1 MLPIATVPGQRLSL
15 MDALF
20 EATSAVCVTGL
31 VITDTATT
39 FTVFGEVVLMLLIQI
54 GGLGFMTFGIL
65 VALLLGKRIGLSERL
80 LVQSSLNQYTLSG
93 MITLVKMLLLATL
106 FIEGMGA
113 ILLMLAWASDMGWGK
128 AAYYGVFHSISAFNN
143 AGFDLMGG
151 YSSLTAYVGSVPV
164 NLVISALFI
173 LGGLGFTV
181 IVDVVKNRQPHRWS
195 LHTKLVLVSTL
206 IINVAAA
213 GLIFLSEYSN
223 PGTLGPMELDDKLL
237 AAYFHGTVPRTAG
250 FNTLDLT
257 QLNSDSIL
265 LTMGLMFVGGSS
277 GSTAGGIK
285 ITTFILL
292 LLVVWTF
299 LRQKEDITVLK
310 RRIPHDLVFR
320 ALAISMMGV
329 ILVFVAVFL
338 LEITEPHLPLMNL
351 AFEAVSAFGTVGLSL
366 GVTPELTGWG
376 KVIIMLLMFIGRL
389 GPLTVAFALSNP
401 KRKMLYRYAEEKIM
415 IG

>member
-113 ILLMLAWASDMGWGK
+113 ILLMLAWASDMAWGK

>member
-1 MLPIATVPGQRLSL
+1 MLPIATAPGHRLSL

-31 VITDTATT
+31 VVTDTATT

-93 MITLVKMLLLATL
+93 MISLVKRLMLATL

-113 ILLMLAWASDMGWGK
+113 ILLMLAWWPEMGWGK
-128 AAYYGVFHSISAFNN
+128 AAYYGMFHAVSAFNN
-143 AGFDLMGG
+143 AGFDLMGN
-151 YSSLTAYVGSVPV
+151 YSSLTSYVGSVPI

-173 LGGLGFTV
+173 MGGLGFTV
-181 IVDVVKNRQPHRWS
+181 IVDMVKNRKPHHWS
-195 LHTKLVLVSTL
+195 LHTKLVLISTL
-206 IINVAAA
+206 IINVIAA
-213 GLIFLSEYSN
+213 GLIFVSEYTN
-223 PGTLGPMELDDKLL
+223 PATLGPMELDDKVV

-250 FNTLDLT
+250 FNTLDLA
-257 QLNSDSIL
+257 QMNSESIL

-329 ILVFVAVFL
+329 ILVFISVIL
-338 LEITEPHLPLMNL
+338 LEITEPELPLMNL
-351 AFEAVSAFGTVGLSL
+351 VFEAVSAFGTVGLSL

-376 KVIIMLLMFIGRL
+376 KVIIMLMMFIGRL

-401 KRKMLYRYAEEKIM
+401 NRKSLYRYAEEKIM